1 MEFRDPSDFQPLLK
15 GSEAFVEEDA
25 VVIGPMS
32 LNHDVSVGGTLIAY
46 DHLDISGSFD
56 GRGAVRAM
64 GGLKVQGNFRAQGAL
79 ESFNTLHV
87 GGNAIFGDVLR
98 GYRDV
103 IVNGSL
109 TAEGSVEAI
118 GRMHAGGD
126 VNVGGLVR
134 AGKAISI
141 EGDLKT
147 GGSLRTQRQL
157 LVKGSIESGGGIKV
171 GREISA
177 GSSIKANEFVWADG
191 PIRCAGPIEAT
202 FVYSFIYDLECSY
215 FKTTQLPFGQKF
227 WSEMPPMQDLRTN
240 ILGAVRCFEEY
251 AQLGTEADRRKICE
265 WPGWHWIT
273 RGHLNNFCGFT
284 ERCVPPSRT

>member
-1 MEFRDPSDFQPLLK
+1 MEFRSPSDFQPLLK

-25 VVIGPMS
+25 IVIGPMVLS
-32 LNHDVSVGGTLIAY
+32 HDVRIGGTLTAY
-46 DHLDISGSFD
+46 DHLSISGSLH
-56 GRGAVRAM
+56 GGKGIRAI
-64 GGLKVQGNFRAQGAL
+64 GGLRVQGNLHAQGPF
-79 ESFNTLHV
+79 ESFDTLHV
-87 GGNAIFGDVLR
+87 AGDATFGDAVNVH
-98 GYRDV
+98 RDV

-109 TAEGSVEAI
+109 KAEGPIEVV
-118 GRMHAGGD
+118 GRLHTGGD
-126 VNVGGLVR
+126 AGASGLVR
-134 AGKAISI
+134 AGRTISI
-141 EGDLKT
+141 GGDLRA

-157 LVKGSIESGGGIKV
+157 LVKGLIESGGGIKV

-177 GSSIKANEFVWADG
+177 GNSIKANEFVWADG
-191 PIRCAGPIEAT
+191 PIRCNGPIEAT
-202 FVYSFIYDLECSY
+202 FVYSFIYDLECNY

-251 AQLGTEADRRKICE
+251 AQLGTEADRKKICE

-284 ERCVPPSRT
+284 ERCVPPPRT